1 MDTGSEAQEQRM
13 LSGTRMRSAMLIAAA
28 VGAIALPQN
37 RGTAADAFEGVYLH
51 YQQAIHAEAVCKQ
64 RDFGTDDDTRL
75 ASYIEGKVHHRVGPD
90 KRLTLIEQA
99 RLEID
104 QLVEQRGCD
113 SPEIGELL
121 AVFQAELAPL
131 LAE

>member
-1 MDTGSEAQEQRM
+1 MSREKLRW
-13 LSGTRMRSAMLIAAA
+13 SATL
-28 VGAIALPQN
+28 
-37 RGTAADAFEGVYLH
+37 TATAMGVLGLLHSHGRADDAFEATYLR
-51 YQQAIHAEAVCKQ
+51 YQRAIHAEAVCKQ

-90 KRLTLIEQA
+90 KRLTLIERA
-99 RLEID
+99 RLEVD

-113 SPEIGELL
+113 SAEISALL
-121 AVFQAELAPL
+121 GVFQAELAPL